1 MRAFASPAALLDAAG
16 ADLGAGEWLPVE
28 QDRVD
33 AFAAATDDEQWIHVD
48 PERAAAG
55 PFGAPIAHGYL
66 TLSLL
71 PALTSSL
78 LVVDGVT
85 MAVNYGLD
93 RVRFLQPVRVG
104 SRVRATGTV
113 ADARRVDLGVRLTL
127 HVAVEIDGAEV
138 HSMPDAVFRDRGRQN
153 DLMSGGDARLLRFT
167 ARDIP
172 TRLAATLS
180 PLLHGSGWSPG
191 RYDDLGEPA
200 VLGTG
205 RQRRPPIPNETAAAS
220 L

>member
-33 AFAAATDDEQWIHVD
+33 AFGAATDDEQWIHVD

-127 HVAVEIDGAEV
+127 HVAVEIDGAEKPALV
-138 HSMPDAVFRDRGRQN
+138 ADAISV
-153 DLMSGGDARLLRFT
+153 
-167 ARDIP
+167 
-172 TRLAATLS
+172 LA
-180 PLLHGSGWSPG
+180 G
-191 RYDDLGEPA
+191 
-200 VLGTG
+200 
-205 RQRRPPIPNETAAAS
+205 
-220 L
+220 

>member
-1 MRAFASPAALLDAAG
+1 MRAFTSPDALLDAAG
-16 ADLGAGEWLPVE
+16 ADLGAGDWFPVDQE
-28 QDRVD
+28 RID

-71 PALTSSL
+71 PVLTSSL

-104 SRVRATGTV
+104 SRVRATGSV
-113 ADARRVDLGVRLTL
+113 ADARRVGLGVRLTL
-127 HVAVEIDGAEV
+127 AVTVEIEGAEKPALV
-138 HSMPDAVFRDRGRQN
+138 AETISV
-153 DLMSGGDARLLRFT
+153 LAR
-167 ARDIP
+167 
-172 TRLAATLS
+172 
-180 PLLHGSGWSPG
+180 
-191 RYDDLGEPA
+191 
-200 VLGTG
+200 
-205 RQRRPPIPNETAAAS
+205 
-220 L
+220 